1 MTDRP
6 DGECRRCG
14 GTGRERDWRGLGLQ
28 ARKEREGRCVSLRQ
42 MAKRVGVSPAYL
54 SDLECANRSWLG
66 PKARAYL
73 KLLGL
78 PAPTEGETNG

>member
-1 MTDRP
+1 MA
-6 DGECRRCG
+6 DGKCHRCG
-14 GTGRERDWRGLGLQ
+14 GTGREPDWRGIGLR
-28 ARKEREGRCVSLRQ
+28 ARRERESRCVSLRQ

-54 SDLECANRSWLG
+54 SDLECANRSWQG

-78 PAPTEGETNG
+78 AAPTEGDET